1 MDDLIFLTL
10 AFVFFLASWGLT
22 AACERLIEEKT

>member
-1 MDDLIFLTL
+1 MDDLIFVTL

-22 AACERLIEEKT
+22 AVCERLMGEKT